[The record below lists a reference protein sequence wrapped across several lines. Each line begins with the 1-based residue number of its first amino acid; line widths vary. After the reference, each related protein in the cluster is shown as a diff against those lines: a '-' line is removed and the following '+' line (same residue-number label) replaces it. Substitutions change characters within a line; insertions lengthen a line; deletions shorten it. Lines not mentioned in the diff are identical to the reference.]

1 MKLEEVEMKLTES
14 AFRVD
19 RAVCP
24 HCNLKMHKTI
34 ENKSLFEGAL
44 TFHIIK
50 LKCEKCSRE
59 YMDLEQAQ
67 VYDLFLAV
75 RKLKEKPIY
84 DVAEKISQQIILN
97 NRRSRHQ
104 SFGRE

>member
-1 MKLEEVEMKLTES
+1 MKEVKAVLGEK

-24 HCNLKMHKTI
+24 HCGLKMHKVI
-34 ENKSLFEGAL
+34 ENKSLFDGSL

-59 YMDLEQAQ
+59 YLDLEQAE
-67 VYDLFLAV
+67 VYDTYLMFS
-75 RKLKEKPIY
+75 RKFSGKSLEH
-84 DVAEKISQQIILN
+84 VAEK
-97 NRRSRHQ
+97 
-104 SFGRE
+104 FTKTA